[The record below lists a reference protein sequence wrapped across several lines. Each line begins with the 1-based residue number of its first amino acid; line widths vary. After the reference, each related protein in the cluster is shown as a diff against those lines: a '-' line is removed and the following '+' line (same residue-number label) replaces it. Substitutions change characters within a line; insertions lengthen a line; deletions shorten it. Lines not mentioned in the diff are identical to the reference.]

1 MKSKFLTENRG
12 LLRLCAGVAR
22 FCGLFALL
30 GTAVLIAVMIAL
42 TVADSGR
49 HDEVIEPWTQL
60 AMMVPHIIFHGL
72 AALILAE
79 FIAYLLAEQGEPKW
93 ILRHGDKIIYG
104 YILYVIASWVFYAA
118 CSQGVV
124 RGIAGG
130 VSFRDNPLHLALAIA
145 FILVRA
151 LIWIGLAIVLR
162 KIVPIIRG
170 SKTLV

>member
-1 MKSKFLTENRG
+1 MRSEFLTKNKG
-12 LLRLCAGVAR
+12 LLRFCAGVAR

-30 GTAVLIAVMIAL
+30 GTAVLTAVMIVV

-49 HDEVIEPWTQL
+49 HDAVAQSRTQL
-60 AMMVPHIIFHGL
+60 VMMVPHIVFYGL

-79 FIAYLLAEQGEPKW
+79 FITYLLAEQGEPKW

-118 CSQGVV
+118 HSQGSGATV
-124 RGIAGG
+124 GG
-130 VSFRDNPLHLALAIA
+130 VPFYDNPLHLALAIA

-162 KIVPIIRG
+162 KIVPIIRE

>member
-1 MKSKFLTENRG
+1 MRSKFLTKNTG

-30 GTAVLIAVMIAL
+30 GTAVLTAVMIVL

-49 HDEVIEPWTQL
+49 HDAVHQSPTQL
-60 AMMVPHIIFHGL
+60 VMTVPHIVFYGL

-104 YILYVIASWVFYAA
+104 YILYVVANWVFYAA
-118 CSQGVV
+118 CSQGVE

-130 VSFRDNPLHLALAIA
+130 APFRDSPLLLALAIA
-145 FILVRA
+145 SLLVRT
-151 LIWIGLAIVLR
+151 LIWIGIAIVLR
-162 KIVPIIRG
+162 RIVPILRE